1 MKKRNK
7 FSLSYTK
14 LMSCRMGFLLP
25 IGLTECLP
33 GDTIQHAVT
42 GLVRCAPLVAPV
54 MAKAM
59 VRIHSFF
66 VPNRLLWTNWENF
79 ITGGPDGN
87 NTSVLP
93 YVTAPAGGFAEG
105 SLADYF
111 GLPTGIS
118 GLQVSALPFRAYSL
132 IFNEYYR
139 DEDLVP
145 ELPITQADGLDK
157 TTSMAL
163 QKVAWEKDYFTSA
176 RPWTQKGSAVTIP
189 NVAGTVPIVAAA
201 NPRPNFRV
209 QGVDSSVNNLFI
221 RGDTASGS
229 KPLLLDNTSGVT
241 NDREV
246 YWRNPTGLTV
256 DLSGSPA
263 VSIDDLRLAFSLQ
276 RMKEA
281 RARYGSRYVEY
292 LRYLGVISS
301 DARLQRP
308 EYLGGSSTP
317 IQFSEVL
324 QTAEG
329 SNPVASMAGH
339 GISAMRSN
347 RYRRFIEE
355 HGYIVTLMSVRPKT
369 VYGSM
374 IPRTWIRKT
383 KEDFFQPELQFI
395 GQQEVYNKEVSANA
409 SNPDGVFGYQDRYA
423 EYKYHE
429 SSISGE
435 FRSTLDYWHMARM
448 FNGNVALNQD
458 FVTCNP
464 TDRIF
469 AAPGTSE
476 EPNDTLYCLFHH
488 SIQARRRMAKVANPS
503 IK

>member
-7 FSLSYTK
+7 FSLSYHK

-25 IGLTECLP
+25 IGLLEVLP
-33 GDTIQHAVT
+33 GDTIQHATT
-42 GLVRCAPLVAPV
+42 GLVRCAPLVSPV
-54 MAKAM
+54 MARAD
-59 VRIHSFF
+59 VRIHHFF
-66 VPNRLLWTNWENF
+66 VPNRLLWDDWEDF
-79 ITGGPDGN
+79 ITGGPNGDDD
-87 NTSVLP
+87 SVLP
-93 YVTAPAGGFAEG
+93 TVTAPSSTGFQEG

-111 GLPTGIS
+111 GLPTGVA
-118 GLQVSALPFRAYSL
+118 GLQVSALPFRAYAL
-132 IFNEYYR
+132 IYNEFYR
-139 DEDLVP
+139 DEDLMP
-145 ELPITQADGLDK
+145 EIAISKASGADS
-157 TTSMAL
+157 TTNMAL
-163 QKVAWEKDYFTSA
+163 QSCAWEKDYFTSA

-189 NVAGTVPIVAAA
+189 LDGSA
-201 NPRPNFRV
+201 R
-209 QGVDSSVNNLFI
+209 I
-221 RGDTASGS
+221 RSYG
-229 KPLLLDNTSGVT
+229 
-241 NDREV
+241 
-246 YWRNPTGLTV
+246 
-256 DLSGSPA
+256 SGSPA
-263 VSIDDLRLAFSLQ
+263 PVDRLALMKNSSTNMVTFADDSSNPNAASNVVSLDKGFISINDLRLGLSLQ
-276 RMKEA
+276 RMEEA

-308 EYLGGSSTP
+308 EYLGGGRSP

-329 SNPVASMAGH
+329 QSPVGEMRGH

-355 HGYIVTLMSVRPKT
+355 HGYIVTLLSVRPKT

-395 GQQEVYNKEVSANA
+395 GQQEVYNKELSANA
-409 SNPDGVFGYQDRYA
+409 SNPNGVFGYQDRYA

-448 FNGNVALNQD
+448 FSGNVALNSD
-458 FVTCNP
+458 FVTCTP

-476 EPNDTLYCLFHH
+476 EPNDTLYCFFHH
-488 SIQARRRMAKVANPS
+488 SIQARRLMSKVGTPR
-503 IK
+503 II